1 MAVALLHLQEGD
13 PMMSAM
19 RLRDPQIRVLPALA
33 LVLVAAWSCQMKD
46 RIASVADRSP
56 PAVAFL
62 PQPANAQT
70 RLEQAQTIVPK
81 SFKTLP
87 VIPWEPIPKAE
98 GSTKP
103 ARPAP
108 PLSAPMIPH
117 APAPPIEFDGPYK
130 GRLTVTNLEDYGI
143 IRYIC
148 KNPTA
153 VACAIHTPGNCL
165 ILLGPGTWSN
175 KDVMRHELGHC
186 SGWPAD
192 HPGAR

>member
-1 MAVALLHLQEGD
+1 
-13 PMMSAM
+13 MMSAM
-19 RLRDPQIRVLPALA
+19 RLRDPQIRALPALA
-33 LVLVAAWSCQMKD
+33 LLLAAACSCQMKD
-46 RIASVADRSP
+46 RVAYVADRSP
-56 PAVAFL
+56 
-62 PQPANAQT
+62 ANAQI
-70 RLEQAQTIVPK
+70 RQEQAQTIVPK
-81 SFKTLP
+81 SFRTLP

-98 GSTKP
+98 GATKP

-153 VACAIHTPGNCL
+153 VACAIHTSGNCL

-186 SGWPAD
+186 QGWPAD